1 MKVSQSHNQSY
12 TEIGSVYHRAYFSH
26 ILILPPL
33 RIPSEQGIP
42 LFLTTVHFFYKHTSP
57 SRDAMRPLCLL
68 LEDGA

>member
-12 TEIGSVYHRAYFSH
+12 TEIGSVYHRAYLSH

-33 RIPSEQGIP
+33 RIPSEQGVPI
-42 LFLTTVHFFYKHTSP
+42 FLMIVHFFYKPTSP